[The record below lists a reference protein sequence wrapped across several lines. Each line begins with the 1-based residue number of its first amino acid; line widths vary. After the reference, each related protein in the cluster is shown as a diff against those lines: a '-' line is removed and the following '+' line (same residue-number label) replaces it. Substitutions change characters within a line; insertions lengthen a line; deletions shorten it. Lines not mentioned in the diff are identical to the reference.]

1 MIKREL
7 FTCEAV
13 ENVGQAVV
21 LTNTSISQRKNMKC
35 NLGYV
40 QLFIVH
46 VHFCLCWINFV
57 VVSRYV
63 CLSFTSEL
71 M

>member
-13 ENVGQAVV
+13 ENVGQRVV
-21 LTNTSISQRKNMKC
+21 LINARISQSKNIKC
-35 NLGYV
+35 NLRYV

-46 VHFCLCWINFV
+46 VHFCLCWINYV
-57 VVSRYV
+57 VVSRHV